1 MSKLVF
7 YKIRNTECDFCR
19 KHKKVV
25 TSVNETTYIC
35 ADCAK
40 EVNKHARVNEYV
52 VKKELLGEQQ

>member
-7 YKIRNTECDFCR
+7 HKIRNTECDFCG

-25 TSVNETTYIC
+25 TSVNENTYIC
-35 ADCAK
+35 YDCAK
-40 EVNKHARVNEYV
+40 EINKHARVNEYV